1 MRRNPAVSPVTL
13 ASWISDHSYLTD
25 QSIAE
30 TEGGGEEEEGDERS
44 SPACLVDDARH
55 QPARHLARQGKCR
68 LTCSSCCYFVTS
80 TRAPRR

>member
-1 MRRNPAVSPVTL
+1 MRRNPAVSPETL

-30 TEGGGEEEEGDERS
+30 TEEGGEEEEGDERS

-55 QPARHLARQGKCR
+55 
-68 LTCSSCCYFVTS
+68 
-80 TRAPRR
+80 